1 MEFGPNH
8 IFTQI
13 YAPDNRRL
21 LKVTRIIEWFWS
33 LDDIGNSNIRYA
45 ILSHCQIM
53 QFLVMQRC
61 NKFQTGTDRSSRG
74 LSATAEPAV
83 SVTEQDERLSRE
95 RGQSHDLLV
104 DGDVRTVSGRR
115 AVAAAASARPPLSAK
130 PRTVH

>member
-1 MEFGPNH
+1 VEFGPTH

-33 LDDIGNSNIRYA
+33 LDDIGHGNIRYA

-61 NKFQTGTDRSSRG
+61 NKFQTGT
-74 LSATAEPAV
+74 E
-83 SVTEQDERLSRE
+83 
-95 RGQSHDLLV
+95 
-104 DGDVRTVSGRR
+104 RR
-115 AVAAAASARPPLSAK
+115 AVPLRQPSLLLAL
-130 PRTVH
+130 PSRTSVFRVNAGSRTTSS